1 MSKLLAECLYK
12 DLVMYKYFT
21 FDTSIKEGDLVTSGY
36 HRQGL
41 LFRVVKITQ
50 RFISQ
55 SEIDKD
61 KKYNGNYSDC
71 EAGDETNPLVE
82 IKPVFDL
89 NDLQN
94 KKLRT
99 NVKHLDGSYLRKMT
113 KERYAQHIESLRE
126 QAKQLEDARDV
137 IFS

>member
-1 MSKLLAECLYK
+1 
-12 DLVMYKYFT
+12 MYKYFT
-21 FDTSIKEGDLVTSGY
+21 FDTSIKEGDLVTSSY

-41 LFRVVKITQ
+41 LFKVVKITQ

-55 SEIDKD
+55 EEIDKD
-61 KKYNGNYSDC
+61 KKYNGTYKDC

-94 KKLRT
+94 KKLRV
-99 NVKHLDGSYLRKMT
+99 NVKHLDGSFLRKMT
-113 KERYAQHIESLRE
+113 KERYSQYIESLRE
-126 QAKQLEDARDV
+126 QAQQLEDVRGAV
-137 IFS
+137 FS

>member
-1 MSKLLAECLYK
+1 
-12 DLVMYKYFT
+12 MYKYFT
-21 FDTSIKEGDLVTSGY
+21 FDTSIKEGDLVTSNY

-41 LFRVVKITQ
+41 LFRVMKINQ

-55 SEIDKD
+55 EEIDKS

-71 EAGDETNPLVE
+71 EAGDEMNPLVE

-89 NDLQN
+89 NDLKN
-94 KKLRT
+94 KKLRV
-99 NVKHLDGSYLRKMT
+99 NVKHLDGSFLNKMT
-113 KERYAQHIESLRE
+113 KEKYAQHIEGLRK
-126 QAKQLEDARDV
+126 QAQQLEDARDV